1 MRAAARLGE
10 RAGLPGMDRV
20 PRALE
25 ERLTLDIA
33 ALDAEGRG
41 VARNEQGKVVFVEG
55 ALPGERVLARKIG
68 GTRSYD
74 TARTT
79 AILRESASRRVP
91 RCPHFGTC
99 GGCATQHADA
109 RTQVAA
115 KQRWLE
121 DCLAR
126 IGKVRPETL
135 LAPIYGEEWGYRH
148 RARLSVRHVAKKGGA
163 LVGFRERRST
173 YIADM
178 RSCDVLP
185 HAISA
190 LIPSLR
196 ELVGELSVYA
206 RVPQIEVS
214 VGDVATV
221 LVFRLLQPLTQRDQ
235 DLLREFSHSTAL
247 HVWVQPGGP
256 DTATPFE
263 PAEADPL
270 HYDLPEF
277 GVRIGFGPTDFTQV
291 NPAMNRVLVRRVMR
305 LLEPQPGERV
315 ADLFCGVGNFSLPLA
330 RLGAR
335 VIGFEGVAALV
346 ERARRNARANDLVA
360 QFEVAD
366 LFKTG
371 IAAYGPFDKILLDPP
386 REGAIE
392 AVKAFQG
399 EWPGRIAYVS
409 CDPATLARDAA
420 VLVHTKGF
428 SLAAAGVVN
437 MFPHTAHV
445 ESVALFERRK

>member
-1 MRAAARLGE
+1 V
-10 RAGLPGMDRV
+10 DRV

-25 ERLTLDIA
+25 DLLTLEVA

-41 VARNEQGKVVFVEG
+41 VARNAEGKVVFVEG
-55 ALPGERVLARKIG
+55 ALAGERVLARKLAG
-68 GTRSYD
+68 GKSFD
-74 TARTT
+74 TARAT
-79 AILRESASRRVP
+79 AILRPSAGRRAP

-99 GGCATQHADA
+99 GGCVTQHADA

-126 IGKVRPETL
+126 IGRVQPETL
-135 LAPIYGEEWGYRH
+135 LAPIYGEEWEYRH
-148 RARLSVRHVAKKGGA
+148 RARLSARYVAKKGGA

-173 YIADM
+173 YVADM
-178 RSCDVLP
+178 RSCEVLP
-185 HAISA
+185 GAISA
-190 LIPSLR
+190 LLPRLR
-196 ELVGELSVYA
+196 ELVGALSV
-206 RVPQIEVS
+206 RERLPQIEVAA
-214 VGDVATV
+214 GDAATV
-221 LVFRLLQPLTQRDQ
+221 LVFRILEPLTESDRG
-235 DLLREFSHSTAL
+235 LLRAFSQDTGL
-247 HVWVQPGGP
+247 HVWLQPGGP
-256 DTATPFE
+256 ETVTPLC
-263 PAEADPL
+263 PGDPDPL

-277 GVRIGFGPTDFTQV
+277 AVRIGFGPTDFTQV
-291 NPAMNRVLVRRVMR
+291 NPATNRVLVRRVTR
-305 LLEPQPGERV
+305 LLDPQPGERI

-335 VIGFEGVAALV
+335 VIGFEGVGGLV

-360 QFEVAD
+360 QFELAD
-366 LFKTG
+366 LAKSG
-371 IAAYGPFDKILLDPP
+371 IDAWGPFEKILLDPP

-392 AVKAFQG
+392 VVKAIG
-399 EWPGRIAYVS
+399 EDWPNRIAYVS

-420 VLVHTKGF
+420 VLVHAKGF
-428 SLAAAGVVN
+428 ALAAAGVAN